1 VSEIKSFEDLS
12 CWQKARDLRNVVKDL
27 ISTFPVYEKYELVSQ
42 MRRASRSVTHN
53 IAEGFGRFHFQ
64 ENIQFCR
71 ISRGSLHEL
80 LDQFITAL
88 DEGYISEEAYK
99 NFKKQVNTCL
109 AILNGYINYL
119 NKAKGNG

>member
-1 VSEIKSFEDLS
+1 
-12 CWQKARDLRNVVKDL
+12 
-27 ISTFPVYEKYELVSQ
+27 
-42 MRRASRSVTHN
+42 
-53 IAEGFGRFHFQ
+53 
-64 ENIQFCR
+64 
-71 ISRGSLHEL
+71 L

-119 NKAKGNG
+119 KKAKGNG